1 MDVIV
6 CFMDENFCFM
16 DENFGFMDK
25 NTDLWMKICRTG
37 PGRSRPGEPGGA
49 GAGQE
54 RRNLSRGVR
63 RSESARNVGRS
74 DVP

>member
-1 MDVIV
+1 MKTSVLWMKISV
-6 CFMDENFCFM
+6 LWMKTSVLWM
-16 DENFGFMDK
+16 K
-25 NTDLWMKICRTG
+25 NTDLWMKICSAG
-37 PGRSRPGEPGGA
+37 PARSRPGGPGGA
-49 GAGQE
+49 GAGPE